1 MANGLFNTQNNAAR
15 VMLQMEAE
23 RAKRIRDAG
32 AGMDPIVASMARA
45 QQGMRESVGDL
56 TRSGM
61 GLFGKPAAEDPRMT
75 MAKERDRDRNM
86 FMAELQ
92 KFRSKDSPGGE
103 EITEEE
109 MRAGFSMLL
118 PKYPNEA
125 REFLL
130 MAQSMK
136 KEKIDEAKALAD
148 RYTARA
154 KLLKAQG
161 LDVSSGD
168 IKRIEEQVEK
178 AMGFQGMFTYNADG
192 KVISLKTGSSRL
204 ASPEL
209 FNTANKYLT
218 EATKVFVEGSKKGG
232 TGPGYVA
239 MREWIT
245 KNVKSFGKEGSGAST
260 NPASPKPKDTSA
272 PKFIV
277 KDGKLVPAPR

>member
-1 MANGLFNTQNNAAR
+1 MANGLFNTQNNAAQVR
-15 VMLQMEAE
+15 ILMEAE

-32 AGMDPIVASMARA
+32 AGMDPIVAAMARA

-56 TRSGM
+56 TRTGM
-61 GLFGKPAAEDPRMT
+61 GLFGKPAAEDPRLT

-92 KFRSKDSPGGE
+92 KFRSKGSPGGE

-125 REFLL
+125 RQFLT
-130 MAQSMK
+130 MAQSMR
-136 KEKIDEAKALAD
+136 KEKLDEIKAQAD
-148 RYTARA
+148 RYTAKA

-161 LDVSSGD
+161 LDINSGD

-192 KVISLKTGSSRL
+192 KIISLKTGSSRL

-209 FNTANKYLT
+209 FNKANEYLT
-218 EATKVFVEGSKKGG
+218 EATKVFVESSKKGG

-245 KNVKSFGKEGSGAST
+245 KNIKSFGKEGSGTGSGSSS
-260 NPASPKPKDTSA
+260 NGDPLG
-272 PKFIV
+272 I
-277 KDGKLVPAPR
+277 R

>member
-1 MANGLFNTQNNAAR
+1 MANGLFNTQSNAAR

-23 RAKRIRDAG
+23 RAKRIQDAG

-56 TRSGM
+56 TRTGM
-61 GLFGKPAAEDPRMT
+61 GLFGKPAAEDPRLT
-75 MAKERDRDRNM
+75 MAKKVDADRTEIL
-86 FMAELQ
+86 A
-92 KFRSKDSPGGE
+92 KIKDYASDGTINE
-103 EITEEE
+103 NE
-109 MRAGFSMLL
+109 MREGFALL
-118 PKYPNEA
+118 AKKGYMKEA
-125 REFLL
+125 KEFLT
-130 MAQSMK
+130 MAQSMR
-136 KEKIDEAKALAD
+136 KEKLDEIKAQAD

-161 LDVSSGD
+161 LDINSGD

-245 KNVKSFGKEGSGAST
+245 KNVKSFGKEGSGTPSNSST
-260 NPASPKPKDTSA
+260 P
-272 PKFIV
+272 
-277 KDGKLVPAPR
+277 PAPPTGFSTTP